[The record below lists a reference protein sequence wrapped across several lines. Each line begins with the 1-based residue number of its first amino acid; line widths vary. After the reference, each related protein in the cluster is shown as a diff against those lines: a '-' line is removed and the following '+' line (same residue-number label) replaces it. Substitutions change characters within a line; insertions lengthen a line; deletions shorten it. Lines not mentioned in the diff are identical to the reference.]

1 MESQLGLIEKSFN
14 VKYLDGVREALD
26 ELPDS
31 FTITDP
37 SISGHPIVYA
47 SRGFLK
53 VFGYSKNEVLG
64 KNGRVFQGPKTNR
77 RSVMAIREAI
87 REERGIQI
95 SLLNYRKDGTP
106 FWMLFNMC
114 PVYSEKDGRVVHFLG
129 IQVPILRR
137 RNSLGGGIGR
147 NGGVCYDGGNCR
159 EYVYKCCRRE
169 VCSNST
175 MEVDRALSV
184 DTVSGLDHTEVDV
197 EGPCEASDQEK
208 TKASVA
214 VNNIMSVLANYSE
227 LNGRLVSDR
236 RCCQS
241 GTSLLSASLNISFGR
256 IKQSF
261 VLTDA
266 HLPDMPIVY
275 ASDAFLK
282 LTGAKAG
289 PFFSSIGFLRHE
301 VLGRNCRFLS
311 GEDTER
317 GTQFQIKQCIQNEQP
332 CTVHIL
338 NYRKDGT
345 LFWNFLHISPIR
357 SASGKV
363 AYFVG
368 IQIEDTNE
376 SWEKQG
382 LNPEMRHRSVVAA
395 VKVAV
400 RGWSM
405 GASTS

>member
-1 MESQLGLIEKSFN
+1 MEKSQLGLIEQSFN
-14 VKYLDGVREALD
+14 VKYSDGVREALD

-37 SISGHPIVYA
+37 SIYGHPIVYA
-47 SRGFLK
+47 SWGFLE
-53 VFGYSKNEVLG
+53 VFGYSKNEVIG
-64 KNGRVFQGPKTNR
+64 RNGRVFQGPKTNR

-106 FWMLFNMC
+106 FWMLFHMC

-129 IQVPILRR
+129 VQVPILRR
-137 RNSLGGGIGR
+137 RKSLGGGIGR
-147 NGGVCYDGGNCR
+147 KGGVCHDGGNCR
-159 EYVYKCCRRE
+159 EAVYRCCRRE
-169 VCSNST
+169 VCSNSI
-175 MEVDRALSV
+175 MGVDRAVSV
-184 DTVSGLDHTEVDV
+184 DSVAGLDHTDVDV

-208 TKASVA
+208 TKAIVI

-227 LNGRLVSDR
+227 LRGRLVNDK

-241 GTSLLSASLNISFGR
+241 VTSLLSSSLTISFGR

-266 HLPDMPIVY
+266 QLPDMPIVY

-282 LTGAKAG
+282 LT
-289 PFFSSIGFLRHE
+289 GFLRHE

-311 GEDTER
+311 GEDTDR
-317 GTQFQIKQCIQNEQP
+317 GTQLQAHLLVPAF
-332 CTVHIL
+332 
-338 NYRKDGT
+338 
-345 LFWNFLHISPIR
+345 FLSEKMEPHFGIFFTFHR
-357 SASGKV
+357 SGVLQESLGGQSYLESSTWCWWEV

-368 IQIEDTNE
+368 IQIEDTSE
-376 SWEKQG
+376 ARGKQG

>member
-1 MESQLGLIEKSFN
+1 MESQLGLIDKSFN
-14 VKYLDGVREALD
+14 VKYSDGVREALD

-53 VFGYSKNEVLG
+53 VFGYSENEVLG

-169 VCSNST
+169 VCSNSI

-184 DTVSGLDHTEVDV
+184 DSVSGLDHTEVDV

-266 HLPDMPIVY
+266 QLPDMPIVY

-282 LTGAKAG
+282 LTGTIL
-289 PFFSSIGFLRHE
+289 FFNRLLE
-301 VLGRNCRFLS
+301 
-311 GEDTER
+311 T
-317 GTQFQIKQCIQNEQP
+317 
-332 CTVHIL
+332 
-338 NYRKDGT
+338 
-345 LFWNFLHISPIR
+345 
-357 SASGKV
+357 
-363 AYFVG
+363 
-368 IQIEDTNE
+368 
-376 SWEKQG
+376 
-382 LNPEMRHRSVVAA
+382 
-395 VKVAV
+395 
-400 RGWSM
+400 
-405 GASTS
+405 

>member
-1 MESQLGLIEKSFN
+1 MESQLDLIEQSFS
-14 VKYLDGVREALD
+14 VKYSDGVREALD

-37 SISGHPIVYA
+37 SINGHPIVYA

-53 VFGYSKNEVLG
+53 VFGYSNNEVIG
-64 KNGRVFQGPKTNR
+64 RNGRVFQGPKTNR

-87 REERGIQI
+87 REERAIQI

-106 FWMLFNMC
+106 FWMLFHMC
-114 PVYSEKDGRVVHFLG
+114 PVYNEKDGRVVHFLG
-129 IQVPILRR
+129 VQVPILRR
-137 RNSLGGGIGR
+137 RKSLGGGIGK
-147 NGGVCYDGGNCR
+147 NGGVDHDGGNCR
-159 EYVYKCCRRE
+159 EAVFRCCRRE
-169 VCSNST
+169 VYSNSF

-184 DTVSGLDHTEVDV
+184 DSLSWSDHAEIDV
-197 EGPCEASDQEK
+197 EGPCEAGDQERRN
-208 TKASVA
+208 ASVA
-214 VNNIMSVLANYSE
+214 VNNIISVLANYSE
-227 LNGRLVSDR
+227 LRGRLVTDK

-241 GTSLLSASLNISFGR
+241 VTSLLSAPLNISFGR

-282 LTGAKAG
+282 LTGY
-289 PFFSSIGFLRHE
+289 LRHE
-301 VLGRNCRFLS
+301 VLGHNCRFLS
-311 GEDTER
+311 GEDTDR
-317 GTQFQIKQCIQNEQP
+317 DTQLQIKECFQNEQP

-345 LFWNFLHISPIR
+345 PFWNFLHISPVR

-368 IQIEDTNE
+368 IQIEVTSE
-376 SWEKQG
+376 ARGKQG
-382 LNPEMRHRSVVAA
+382 LNLEMRHRSVVAA

>member
-1 MESQLGLIEKSFN
+1 MESQLGLIEQSFN
-14 VKYLDGVREALD
+14 VRYSDGVKEALD

-37 SISGHPIVYA
+37 SICGHPIVYA

-53 VFGYSKNEVLG
+53 MFGYNKNEVIG
-64 KNGRVFQGPKTNR
+64 RNGRVFQGPKTNR
-77 RSVMAIREAI
+77 RAVMEIREAI
-87 REERGIQI
+87 REERAIEI

-106 FWMLFNMC
+106 FWMLFHMC

-129 IQVPILRR
+129 VQVPILRR
-137 RNSLGGGIGR
+137 RKSSGGGIGK
-147 NGGVCYDGGNCR
+147 NGVCNDGGGNNCR
-159 EYVYKCCRRE
+159 ESAFRCCRRE
-169 VCSNST
+169 VCSNLV
-175 MEVDRALSV
+175 MEMDRALSL
-184 DTVSGLDHTEVDV
+184 DSVSGLDCTEVDV

-208 TKASVA
+208 RKASFA
-214 VNNIMSVLANYSE
+214 VNNIISVLANYSE
-227 LNGRLVSDR
+227 LTSRLVGDK

-241 GTSLLSASLNISFGR
+241 GTSPLSASLNISFGR

-275 ASDAFLK
+275 ASDAFLR
-282 LTGAKAG
+282 LTG
-289 PFFSSIGFLRHE
+289 FSRHE

-311 GEDTER
+311 GEDTDR
-317 GTQFQIKQCIQNEQP
+317 STQFQAQSLGGCIFAF
-332 CTVHIL
+332 
-338 NYRKDGT
+338 RKDGT
-345 LFWNFLHISPIR
+345 SFWNFLHISPVR
-357 SASGKV
+357 NASGKV

-368 IQIEDTNE
+368 IQIEDTSE
-376 SWEKQG
+376 ARGKQG
-382 LNPEMRHRSVVAA
+382 LNPEMRQRSVVAA

-400 RGWSM
+400 RGLSM

>member
-14 VKYLDGVREALD
+14 VKYSDGVREALD

-53 VFGYSKNEVLG
+53 VFGYSKNEVIG
-64 KNGRVFQGPKTNR
+64 RNGRVFQGPKTNR

-106 FWMLFNMC
+106 FWMLFHMC

-137 RNSLGGGIGR
+137 RNSLGDRIGR
-147 NGGVCYDGGNCR
+147 NGGVCHDGGNCR
-159 EYVYKCCRRE
+159 EYVFKCCRRE
-169 VCSNST
+169 VCSNSI
-175 MEVDRALSV
+175 MEVDRAFSV
-184 DTVSGLDHTEVDV
+184 DSVAGLDHTEVDV

-241 GTSLLSASLNISFGR
+241 GTSLLGASLNISFGR

-282 LTGAKAG
+282 LTGY
-289 PFFSSIGFLRHE
+289 LRHE
-301 VLGRNCRFLS
+301 VLGHNCRFLS
-311 GEDTER
+311 GEDTDK
-317 GTQFQIKQCIQNEQP
+317 GTQFQAQSLGRCMFP
-332 CTVHIL
+332 F
-338 NYRKDGT
+338 RKDGT
-345 LFWNFLHISPIR
+345 SFWNFLHISPVR

-368 IQIEDTNE
+368 IQIED
-376 SWEKQG
+376 SSDAREKQG
-382 LNPEMRHRSVVAA
+382 LNPEMRQRSVVAA

>member
-14 VKYLDGVREALD
+14 VKYSDGVREALD

-37 SISGHPIVYA
+37 SISGHPIVYV

-159 EYVYKCCRRE
+159 GYVYKCCRRE
-169 VCSNST
+169 VCSNSM
-175 MEVDRALSV
+175 MEMDRALSV
-184 DTVSGLDHTEVDV
+184 DSVSGLDHTEVDV

-227 LNGRLVSDR
+227 LNGRLVIDR

-241 GTSLLSASLNISFGR
+241 GTSLLSASLNISFG
-256 IKQSF
+256 
-261 VLTDA
+261 
-266 HLPDMPIVY
+266 Y
-275 ASDAFLK
+275 
-282 LTGAKAG
+282 
-289 PFFSSIGFLRHE
+289 LRHE

-345 LFWNFLHISPIR
+345 SFWNFLHISPIR
-357 SASGKV
+357 SASGKFCLV
-363 AYFVG
+363 
-368 IQIEDTNE
+368 
-376 SWEKQG
+376 W
-382 LNPEMRHRSVVAA
+382 LHRSRILLAF
-395 VKVAV
+395 
-400 RGWSM
+400 R
-405 GASTS
+405 

>member
-14 VKYLDGVREALD
+14 VKYSDGVREALD

-37 SISGHPIVYA
+37 SICGHPIVYA

-53 VFGYSKNEVLG
+53 VFGYSKNEVIG
-64 KNGRVFQGPKTNR
+64 RNGRMFQGPKTNR

-87 REERGIQI
+87 REERAIQI

-106 FWMLFNMC
+106 IWMLFHMC
-114 PVYSEKDGRVVHFLG
+114 PVYCEKDGRLVHFLG
-129 IQVPILRR
+129 VQVPVLRR

-147 NGGVCYDGGNCR
+147 HGGVCHDGGNCR
-159 EYVYKCCRRE
+159 EYVFKCCRRE
-169 VCSNST
+169 VCSNSV

-184 DTVSGLDHTEVDV
+184 DSVSGLDHSEVDV

-208 TKASVA
+208 TKANVA

-227 LNGRLVSDR
+227 LNGRLVSDK

-241 GTSLLSASLNISFGR
+241 GTSLLCASLNISFGR

-261 VLTDA
+261 VLTDT

-282 LTGAKAG
+282 LTG
-289 PFFSSIGFLRHE
+289 FLRHE

-311 GEDTER
+311 GKDTDR
-317 GTQFQIKQCIQNEQP
+317 GTQFQIKQCIKNEQP

-345 LFWNFLHISPIR
+345 PFWNFLHISPVR

-368 IQIEDTNE
+368 IQIEDTSE
-376 SWEKQG
+376 ARGKQG
-382 LNPEMRHRSVVAA
+382 LNLEMRHRSVVAA

>member
-14 VKYLDGVREALD
+14 VKYSDGVREALD

-37 SISGHPIVYA
+37 SISGHPIVYV

-114 PVYSEKDGRVVHFLG
+114 PVYSEKDGRLVHFLG

-159 EYVYKCCRRE
+159 GYVYKCCRRE
-169 VCSNST
+169 VCSNSM
-175 MEVDRALSV
+175 MEMDRALSV
-184 DTVSGLDHTEVDV
+184 DSVSGLDHTEVDV

-227 LNGRLVSDR
+227 LNGRLVIDR

-282 LTGAKAG
+282 L
-289 PFFSSIGFLRHE
+289 IGYLRHE

-345 LFWNFLHISPIR
+345 SFWNFLHISPIR

-368 IQIEDTNE
+368 IQIEDTTE
-376 SWEKQG
+376 AREKQG

>member
-1 MESQLGLIEKSFN
+1 MEKSQLGLIEQSFN
-14 VKYLDGVREALD
+14 VKYSDGVREALD

-37 SISGHPIVYA
+37 SIYGHPIVYA
-47 SRGFLK
+47 SWGFLE
-53 VFGYSKNEVLG
+53 VFGYSKNEVIG
-64 KNGRVFQGPKTNR
+64 RNGRVFQGPKTNR

-106 FWMLFNMC
+106 FWMLFHMC

-129 IQVPILRR
+129 VQVPILRR
-137 RNSLGGGIGR
+137 RKSLGGGIGR
-147 NGGVCYDGGNCR
+147 KGGVCHDGGNCR
-159 EYVYKCCRRE
+159 EAVYRCCRRE
-169 VCSNST
+169 VCSNSI
-175 MEVDRALSV
+175 MGVDRAVSV
-184 DTVSGLDHTEVDV
+184 DSVAGLDHTDVDV

-208 TKASVA
+208 TKAIVI

-227 LNGRLVSDR
+227 LRGRLVNDK

-241 GTSLLSASLNISFGR
+241 VTSLLSSSLTISFGR

-266 HLPDMPIVY
+266 QLPDMPIVY

-282 LTGAKAG
+282 LT
-289 PFFSSIGFLRHE
+289 GFLRHE

-311 GEDTER
+311 GEDTDR
-317 GTQFQIKQCIQNEQP
+317 GTQLQIKQCIQNEQL

-345 LFWNFLHISPIR
+345 PFWNFLHISPIR

-368 IQIEDTNE
+368 IQIEDTSE
-376 SWEKQG
+376 ARGKQG

>member
-14 VKYLDGVREALD
+14 VKYSDGVREALD

-64 KNGRVFQGPKTNR
+64 KNGRVFQGPKTDR

-214 VNNIMSVLANYSE
+214 VNNIMSVLANYS
-227 LNGRLVSDR
+227 
-236 RCCQS
+236 
-241 GTSLLSASLNISFGR
+241 
-256 IKQSF
+256 
-261 VLTDA
+261 
-266 HLPDMPIVY
+266 
-275 ASDAFLK
+275 
-282 LTGAKAG
+282 
-289 PFFSSIGFLRHE
+289 FLRHE

-311 GEDTER
+311 GEDTDR

-332 CTVHIL
+332 YTVYIL

-345 LFWNFLHISPIR
+345 SFWNFLHISPIR
-357 SASGKV
+357 SASGK
-363 AYFVG
+363 
-368 IQIEDTNE
+368 IEDTNE
-376 SWEKQG
+376 AREKQG

>member
-1 MESQLGLIEKSFN
+1 MEKSQLGLIEQSFN
-14 VKYLDGVREALD
+14 VKYSDGVREALD

-37 SISGHPIVYA
+37 SIYGHPIVYA
-47 SRGFLK
+47 SWGFLE
-53 VFGYSKNEVLG
+53 VFGYSKNEVIG
-64 KNGRVFQGPKTNR
+64 RNGRVFQGPKTNR

-106 FWMLFNMC
+106 FWMLFHLC

-129 IQVPILRR
+129 VQVPILRR
-137 RNSLGGGIGR
+137 RKSLGGGIGR
-147 NGGVCYDGGNCR
+147 NGGVCHDGGNCR
-159 EYVYKCCRRE
+159 EAVYRCCRRE
-169 VCSNST
+169 VCSNSI
-175 MEVDRALSV
+175 MGVDRAVSV
-184 DTVSGLDHTEVDV
+184 DSVAGLDHTDVDV

-208 TKASVA
+208 TKAIVI

-227 LNGRLVSDR
+227 LRGRLVNDK

-241 GTSLLSASLNISFGR
+241 VTSLLSSSLTISFGR

-266 HLPDMPIVY
+266 QLPDMPIVY
-275 ASDAFLK
+275 SSDAFLK
-282 LTGAKAG
+282 LT
-289 PFFSSIGFLRHE
+289 GFLRHE

-311 GEDTER
+311 GEDTDR
-317 GTQFQIKQCIQNEQP
+317 GTQLQIKQCIQNEQP

-345 LFWNFLHISPIR
+345 PFWNFLHISPIR

-368 IQIEDTNE
+368 IQIEDTSE
-376 SWEKQG
+376 ARGKQG